1 MLSKAECEIPTT
13 TPVSKVPPA
22 VLTRCFGKQ
31 TPVAPHAQ
39 RLLAAARR
47 ESNVPTKGKAKAK
60 AKAKASAKGSGKGKG
75 KGKDKKANGNNSEG
89 KSPKDP
95 KEKSPYALAKI
106 AYFEQL
112 YLV

>member
-1 MLSKAECEIPTT
+1 M
-13 TPVSKVPPA
+13 
-22 VLTRCFGKQ
+22 
-31 TPVAPHAQ
+31 
-39 RLLAAARR
+39 
-47 ESNVPTKGKAKAK
+47 PTKGAKAK
-60 AKAKASAKGSGKGKG
+60 AKKASAKGSGKGKG
-75 KGKDKKANGNNSEG
+75 KRKDKRANGNSEG